1 MKFFLTLIFLIKA
14 LSTSHFHLVYQAL
27 NVRRRLFGETFVV
40 AETYHQLANSHVET
54 EELEKAIIYFKEST
68 RITKIVGKKSAI
80 YTVALDMANC
90 CEAMENYHLA
100 IECYN
105 DCLQVTEEL
114 DDDKNIA
121 LVLQRMGDIHMNK
134 MHNFADATKLFLDAL
149 EVLRTK
155 SNVESSDDDGC
166 SVLGLMFQIGQVYA
180 LAEEYENALDFYE
193 EHIKLVE
200 SMDPINEDLV
210 SNSLLEMGVILAD
223 MGEKSD
229 FELAIEKL
237 KESLDIRRKIHGNN
251 SEQLADV
258 LHKLAAVY
266 EKSEEYGE
274 AVQCLTEALRIFKM
288 TQQISRTSD
297 TYHSLAKMK
306 TIAAEKS
313 GVDSDRKAAIEC
325 YQSAIN
331 TRRQDP
337 ALDDV
342 VLASMLY
349 EYATLLCLDNNYVQ
363 AMPLLEEALRIQK
376 SKKGLRDEM
385 VANILLRTAECH
397 VHSYKYDLSL
407 VCLEQVV
414 FVQDSLESCD
424 IDIVLLNH
432 LLGITYLERRDYEKA
447 ISTSLAA
454 LKLLRLEFD
463 ESLECADI
471 YTNLGKAYGMVQEY
485 DKAIESFAEGESRFL

>member
-1 MKFFLTLIFLIKA
+1 M
-14 LSTSHFHLVYQAL
+14 
-27 NVRRRLFGETFVV
+27 
-40 AETYHQLANSHVET
+40 
-54 EELEKAIIYFKEST
+54 
-68 RITKIVGKKSAI
+68 
-80 YTVALDMANC
+80 
-90 CEAMENYHLA
+90 A

-114 DDDKNIA
+114 HDNKNIA
-121 LVLQRMGDIHMNK
+121 VVLQRMGEIHMNK
-134 MHNFADATKLFLDAL
+134 MHNYADAAKLFLDAL
-149 EVLRTK
+149 ELLRAET
-155 SNVESSDDDGC
+155 NAELSDDDEC
-166 SVLGLMFQIGQVYA
+166 SVLGLIFQIGQVYA
-180 LAEEYENALDFYE
+180 LAEEYEHALDFYE

-200 SMDPINEDLV
+200 SIDPVNEDLV

-258 LHKLAAVY
+258 LHKLAVVY

-274 AVQCLTEALRIFKM
+274 AVQCLTEALRLFKM
-288 TQQISRTSD
+288 TQQIGKASD

-313 GVDSDRKAAIEC
+313 GSDSDRKAAIEC
-325 YQSAIN
+325 YEAAIN

-337 ALDDV
+337 ALDDIG
-342 VLASMLY
+342 LASMLY
-349 EYATLLCLDNNYVQ
+349 EYATLLCLDNNYVK
-363 AMPLLEEALRIQK
+363 AMPLLEEALRMQK
-376 SKKGLRDEM
+376 SKKGLRDER
-385 VANILLRTAECH
+385 VANILLRIAECH
-397 VHSYKYDLSL
+397 VHGNKYDSSL
-407 VCLEQVV
+407 VCLEQVM
-414 FVQDSLESCD
+414 FVKDSLESCN

-463 ESLECADI
+463 QQSLECADI
-471 YTNLGKAYGMVQEY
+471 YTNLGKAYGMIQEY
-485 DKAIESFAEGESRFL
+485 NKAIESFAEGESRPFQSPDSMFLSPSIINFI